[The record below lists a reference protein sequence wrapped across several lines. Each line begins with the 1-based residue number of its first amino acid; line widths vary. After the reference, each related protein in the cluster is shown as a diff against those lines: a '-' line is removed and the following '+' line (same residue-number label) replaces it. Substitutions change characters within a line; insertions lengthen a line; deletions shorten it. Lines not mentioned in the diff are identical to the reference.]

1 MTKTLRLALRLLARD
16 FRAGELRV
24 LAAAIVLAVASVGTV
39 GFFADRVKAGL
50 AQQANLLLG
59 ADLMVSGDRPLPAA
73 YAQEAQRRGLAT
85 SPAIRF
91 NSMVQAGDAN
101 AANANAVLT
110 DVKAVALGYPL
121 RGAIALVRP
130 GTTERYDAQG
140 TPKRGEAW
148 IDTRLADR
156 LNASIGTR
164 LTVGEATLTVGAILA
179 QDPEIAGLTFAPG
192 PKLLL
197 DIDDVPATNL
207 LQPGNRAT
215 WRLLVAEHQP
225 GQVERFQRW
234 LAGELKP
241 GQRVENVRD
250 LRPEVRQTLE
260 RAERFLGLSALV
272 AVLLAAVAVA
282 LAASRYLRR
291 HLDAAA
297 MFRCLGTSVGRT
309 LALFVVQFAVLGTV
323 ATLAGIA
330 VAVAGQQ
337 ILAAMLAATF
347 VEALPMPTLLPA
359 LKAFATGM
367 LLLFGFAL
375 PPLVALA
382 NVPPLRVLRRDLP
395 RPRAGGIVAY
405 ACGIAVVS
413 VLIGWQ
419 AQEAQA
425 AWIVLGGVAALLVS
439 CAAIAWLLLTLLKR
453 VPQRGVS
460 WRFGLANLRRR
471 AFASSLQIGALAL
484 GLMSLL
490 LLTVV
495 RGDLLADWRASLP
508 PDAPNQ
514 FLVNVLP
521 EQVDDARGWLASTL
535 NVAPQFKPMVRG
547 RLVEVNERPLDTTQY
562 AEPRARRLAERE
574 FNLSWTD
581 RMPEGNRVVAGR
593 FWTQEARGADAGIS
607 LEEGIA
613 KTLGVKMGDR
623 LTFDAGGIRVT
634 APITNLRK
642 VDWDSFRVNFFALFA
657 PGALDALPATYIA
670 AFRAP
675 EGNATW
681 LGGLVQRYPNIL
693 SIDVAE
699 ILHQIQGIVER
710 VARAVEFVFLF
721 TLAGGLL
728 VLQAA
733 IASTQDERRFDA
745 AVVRTLGASQRQLQS
760 AQATEFLLLGS
771 LAGLIGAA
779 GATALGY
786 ALAEHVFNIPF
797 SANPLVWVYG
807 IVGGGLAVTLAGW
820 IGTRATVNEPPL
832 AVLRQLA

>member
-1 MTKTLRLALRLLARD
+1 MMQTLQLALRLVGRD
-16 FRAGELRV
+16 WRAGELRV
-24 LAAAIVLAVASVGTV
+24 LIAAVFLAVASVGTV
-39 GFFADRVKAGL
+39 GFFADRVRAGL
-50 AQQANLLLG
+50 AQQANMLLG
-59 ADLMVSGDRPLPAA
+59 ADLMISGDRPLPALFA
-73 YAQEAQRRGLAT
+73 DEARRRDLAT
-85 SPAIRF
+85 SAAIRF
-91 NSMVQAGDAN
+91 NSMVQPADGTAS
-101 AANANAVLT
+101 NAVLT
-110 DVKAVALGYPL
+110 DVKAIAAGYPL
-121 RGAIALVRP
+121 RGAIALVESGSADR
-130 GTTERYDAQG
+130 RDAQG
-140 TPKRGEAW
+140 IPARGEAW

-156 LNASIGTR
+156 LGAQKGMKVA
-164 LTVGEATLTVGAILA
+164 VGEATLTVTAIIA

-197 DIDDVPATNL
+197 NLDDVPATKL

-215 WRLLVAEHQP
+215 WRLLIAEREP
-225 GQVERFQRW
+225 GGIERFQAW
-234 LAGELKP
+234 LSGKTTA
-241 GQRVENVRD
+241 GQRVETVRD

-291 HLDAAA
+291 HLDASA
-297 MFRCLGTSVGRT
+297 MLRCFGSSVART
-309 LALFVVQFAVLGTV
+309 LALFVIQFAVLGI
-323 ATLAGIA
+323 AASMIGIVGA
-330 VAVAGQQ
+330 LIGQQ
-337 ILAAMLAATF
+337 LLAALLSSAF
-347 VEALPMPTLLPA
+347 VEALPLPGWTPA

-395 RPRAGGIVAY
+395 RPRAGGILAY
-405 ACGIAVVS
+405 ACGAGVVA
-413 VLIGWQ
+413 VLIAWQ
-419 AQEAQA
+419 AHEAQA
-425 AWIVLGGVAALLVS
+425 ATIMLGGVAGLLIAAAAL
-439 CAAIAWLLLTLLKR
+439 AWVLLTLLKR

-471 AFASSLQIGALAL
+471 ALASSLQIGALAL
-484 GLMSLL
+484 GMTSLL

-495 RGDLLADWRASLP
+495 RGDLLRDWRASLP

-521 EQVDDARGWLASTL
+521 DQVEDARTWLAKTVD
-535 NVAPQFKPMVRG
+535 VAPQFKPMVRG
-547 RLVEVNERPLDTTQY
+547 RLVELNGRPLDTTQY
-562 AEPRARRLAERE
+562 TETRARRLAERE

-581 RMPEGNRVVAGR
+581 RLPDGNRTVSGS
-593 FWTQEARGADAGIS
+593 FWSPEAQGAEAGIS

-613 KTLGVKMGDR
+613 QTLGVKLGDR

-634 APITNLRK
+634 APITSLRK

-657 PGALDALPATYIA
+657 PGALDSLPATYIA

-675 EGNATW
+675 EGNTAW
-681 LGGLVQRYPNIL
+681 LSGLVQRYPNIL

-699 ILHQIQGIVER
+699 ILRQIQGIIDR

-733 IASTQDERRFDA
+733 IASTQDERKLDA
-745 AVVRTLGASQRQLQS
+745 AIVRTLGASQRQLQS
-760 AQATEFLLLGS
+760 AQATEFLLLGA
-771 LAGLIGAA
+771 LAGLLGAA
-779 GATALGY
+779 GATAIGW
-786 ALAEHVFNIPF
+786 ALAEHVFNIRF
-797 SANPLVWVYG
+797 SGNALVWLYG
-807 IVGGGLAVTLAGW
+807 IVGGAVAVTLAGW
-820 IGTRATVNEPPL
+820 LGTRSTVNEPPL
-832 AVLRQLA
+832 TVLRQLG

>member
-1 MTKTLRLALRLLARD
+1 MMRTIRLALRLVGRD
-16 FRAGELRV
+16 WRAGELRV
-24 LAAAIVLAVASVGTV
+24 LMAAVFVAVASVGTV

-50 AQQANLLLG
+50 AEQANLLLG

-73 YAQEAQRRGLAT
+73 FESEARRRQLST
-85 SPAIRF
+85 SSVIRF
-91 NSMVQAGDAN
+91 NSMVQL
-101 AANANAVLT
+101 AAPASSNAVLS
-110 DVKAVALGYPL
+110 DVKAVADGYPL
-121 RGAIALVRP
+121 RGTIALVEP
-130 GTTERYDAQG
+130 GAGERRDA
-140 TPKRGEAW
+140 RGVPARGDVW

-156 LNASIGTR
+156 LGAAKGSR
-164 LTVGEATLTVGAILA
+164 LVVGDATLTVGAIVG

-197 DIDDVPATNL
+197 NIGDVPATNL

-215 WRLLVAEHQP
+215 WRLLIAGSRP
-225 GQVERFQRW
+225 ADVERYQAW
-234 LAGELKP
+234 LASEIKP
-241 GQRVENVRD
+241 GQRVETVRD

-297 MFRCLGTSVGRT
+297 MFRCFGASVART
-309 LALFVVQFAVLGTV
+309 LALFVVQFAVLGLV
-323 ATLAGIA
+323 AS
-330 VAVAGQQ
+330 VAGVVGALIGQQ
-337 ILAAMLAATF
+337 LLAALLATAF
-347 VEALPMPTLLPA
+347 VDTLPLPTYGPA
-359 LKAFATGM
+359 LKAFATGL

-382 NVPPLRVLRRDLP
+382 RVPPLRVLRRDLP
-395 RPRAGGIVAY
+395 RPRAGGILAY
-405 ACGIAVVS
+405 ACGAGVVALLIA
-413 VLIGWQ
+413 WQ
-419 AQEAQA
+419 AHEAQA
-425 AWIVLGGVAALLVS
+425 ATIMLGGVAGLLLV
-439 CAAIAWLLLTLLKR
+439 AAALAWLLLTLLKR

-471 AFASSLQIGALAL
+471 ALASSLQIGALAL
-484 GLMSLL
+484 GFTALL

-495 RGDLLADWRASLP
+495 RGDLINDWRASLP

-521 EQVDDARGWLASTL
+521 EQVADARQWLEQTIGVS
-535 NVAPQFKPMVRG
+535 PRFKPMVRG
-547 RLVEVNERPLDTTQY
+547 RLVELNGQPLDTTRY
-562 AEPRARRLAERE
+562 AETRARRLAERE

-581 RMPEGNRVVAGR
+581 AMPEGNRTVGGR
-593 FWTQEARGADAGIS
+593 FWAAQARGADAGIS

-613 KTLGVKMGDR
+613 TTLGVKLGDR

-634 APITNLRK
+634 APITSLRK

-657 PGALDALPATYIA
+657 PGALDELPATYIA
-670 AFRAP
+670 AFRVP
-675 EGNATW
+675 DGNATW
-681 LGGLVQRYPNIL
+681 LSGLVARYPNIL
-693 SIDVAE
+693 AIDVAE
-699 ILHQIQGIVER
+699 ILRQIQGIIDR

-733 IASTQDERRFDA
+733 IASTQDERKFDA
-745 AVVRTLGASQRQLQS
+745 AIVRTLGASQRQLQS
-760 AQATEFLLLGS
+760 AQATEFVLLGS
-771 LAGLIGAA
+771 LAGLLGAA
-779 GATALGY
+779 GATAIGW
-786 ALAEHVFNIPF
+786 ALAEHVFNIRF
-797 SANPLVWVYG
+797 SGNALVWLYG
-807 IVGGGLAVTLAGW
+807 IAGGAAAVTLAGW

-832 AVLRQLA
+832 TVLRQLG

>member
-1 MTKTLRLALRLLARD
+1 MMQTLQLALRLVGRD
-16 FRAGELRV
+16 WRAGELRV
-24 LAAAIVLAVASVGTV
+24 LIAAVFLAVASVGTV

-50 AQQANLLLG
+50 AQQANMLLG
-59 ADLMVSGDRPLPAA
+59 ADLMISGDRPLPALFA
-73 YAQEAQRRGLAT
+73 DEARRRDLAT
-85 SPAIRF
+85 SAAIRF
-91 NSMVQAGDAN
+91 NSMVQHADGTAS
-101 AANANAVLT
+101 NAVLT
-110 DVKAVALGYPL
+110 DVKAIAAGYPL
-121 RGAIALVRP
+121 RGAIALVESGSADR
-130 GTTERYDAQG
+130 RDAQG
-140 TPKRGEAW
+140 IPARGEAW

-156 LNASIGTR
+156 LGAQKGMKVA
-164 LTVGEATLTVGAILA
+164 VGEATLTVTAIIA

-197 DIDDVPATNL
+197 NLDDVPATKL

-215 WRLLVAEHQP
+215 WRLLIAEREP
-225 GQVERFQRW
+225 GGIERFQAW
-234 LAGELKP
+234 LSGKTTA
-241 GQRVENVRD
+241 GQRVETVRD

-291 HLDAAA
+291 HLDASA
-297 MFRCLGTSVGRT
+297 MLRCFGSSVART
-309 LALFVVQFAVLGTV
+309 LALFVIQFAVLGI
-323 ATLAGIA
+323 AASMIGIVGA
-330 VAVAGQQ
+330 LIGQQ
-337 ILAAMLAATF
+337 LLAALLSSAF
-347 VEALPMPTLLPA
+347 VEALPLPGWTPA

-395 RPRAGGIVAY
+395 RPRAGGILAY
-405 ACGIAVVS
+405 ACGAGVVA
-413 VLIGWQ
+413 VLIAWQ
-419 AQEAQA
+419 AHEAQA
-425 AWIVLGGVAALLVS
+425 ATIMLGGVAGLLIAAAAL
-439 CAAIAWLLLTLLKR
+439 AWVLLTLLKR

-471 AFASSLQIGALAL
+471 ALASSLQIGALAL
-484 GLMSLL
+484 GMTSLL

-495 RGDLLADWRASLP
+495 RGDLLRDWRASLP

-521 EQVDDARGWLASTL
+521 DQVEDARTWLAKTVD
-535 NVAPQFKPMVRG
+535 VAPQFKPMVRG
-547 RLVEVNERPLDTTQY
+547 RLVELNGRPLDTTQY
-562 AEPRARRLAERE
+562 TETRARRLAERE

-581 RMPEGNRVVAGR
+581 RLPDGNRRVSGSLWSPQA
-593 FWTQEARGADAGIS
+593 QGAEAGIS

-613 KTLGVKMGDR
+613 QTLGVKLGDR

-634 APITNLRK
+634 APITSLRK

-657 PGALDALPATYIA
+657 PGALDSLPATYIA

-675 EGNATW
+675 EGNTAW
-681 LGGLVQRYPNIL
+681 LSGLVQRYPNIL

-699 ILHQIQGIVER
+699 ILRQIQGIIDR

-733 IASTQDERRFDA
+733 IASTQDERKLDA
-745 AVVRTLGASQRQLQS
+745 AIVRTLGASQRQLQS
-760 AQATEFLLLGS
+760 AQATEFLLLGA
-771 LAGLIGAA
+771 LAGLLGAA
-779 GATALGY
+779 GATAIGW
-786 ALAEHVFNIPF
+786 ALAEHVFNIRF
-797 SANPLVWVYG
+797 SGNALVWLYG
-807 IVGGGLAVTLAGW
+807 IVGGAVAVTLAGW
-820 IGTRATVNEPPL
+820 LGTRSTVNEPPL
-832 AVLRQLA
+832 TVLRQLG